1 MMRIE
6 WAEDI
11 LDGCAFLEY
20 DGKLYEYVGSENGE
34 CIFEEIRDGSKI
46 KCTYTDLISKPKY
59 KIRY

>member
-6 WAEDI
+6 WAEDS

-34 CIFEEIRDGSKI
+34 CIF
-46 KCTYTDLISKPKY
+46 
-59 KIRY
+59 